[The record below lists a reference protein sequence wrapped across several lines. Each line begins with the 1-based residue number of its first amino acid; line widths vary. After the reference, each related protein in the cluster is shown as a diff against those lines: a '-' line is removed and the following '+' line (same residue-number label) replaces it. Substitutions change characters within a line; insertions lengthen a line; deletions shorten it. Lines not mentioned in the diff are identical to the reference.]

1 MNSRIFIVLISFF
14 LMNCSSDS
22 NNSNEYSGLWMIK
35 SIVPEIVSNPNQP
48 DCRLMNDQIF
58 ISDFGTLSWSYPLPD
73 SNGSYSQP
81 CQSGSNSEFYDCR
94 KSNNQLKIYTLHT
107 ENQVNW
113 TFQLNGNLLTV
124 TRPNSTTVYEKY
136 NN

>member
-1 MNSRIFIVLISFF
+1 MNSKVVLLF
-14 LMNCSSDS
+14 LAFLFLNCSSDS

-58 ISDFGTLSWSYPLPD
+58 ISDFGTLSWTYPLPD

-81 CQSGSNSEFYDCR
+81 CQSGSNSEFYDCK
-94 KSNNQLKIYTLHT
+94 KSNNQLKIYILHSAT
-107 ENQVNW
+107 EVNW
-113 TFQLNGNLLTV
+113 SFQLNGNLLTV

>member
-1 MNSRIFIVLISFF
+1 MNSRVVLLF
-14 LMNCSSDS
+14 LAFLFLNCSSDS
-22 NNSNEYSGLWMIK
+22 NNSVNYNGLWIIK
-35 SIVPEIVSNPNQP
+35 SIVPEIVSDPNQP
-48 DCRLMNDQIF
+48 DCRLMNDQVF

-81 CQSGSNSEFYDCR
+81 CQSGSNSEFYDY
-94 KSNNQLKIYTLHT
+94 KKINNQLKIYTIHT
-107 ENQVNW
+107 TTEVNW
-113 TFQLNGNLLTV
+113 SFQLNGNLLTV

>member
-1 MNSRIFIVLISFF
+1 
-14 LMNCSSDS
+14 
-22 NNSNEYSGLWMIK
+22 MIK
-35 SIVPEIVSNPNQP
+35 STVPEIISNPNQP

-81 CQSGSNSEFYDCR
+81 CQSGSSSEYYDCGI
-94 KSNNQLKIYTLHT
+94 SNNQLKIYTLHT
-107 ENQVNW
+107 DNEVNW
-113 TFQLNGNLLTV
+113 TFQLNDNLLTV

>member
-1 MNSRIFIVLISFF
+1 
-14 LMNCSSDS
+14 MNCSSDS
-22 NNSNEYSGLWMIK
+22 DNSKEYSGLWMIK
-35 SIVPEIVSNPNQP
+35 STVPEIISNPNQP

-81 CQSGSNSEFYDCR
+81 CQSGSNSEYYDCR
-94 KSNNQLKIYTLHT
+94 ISNNQLKIYTLHT
-107 ENQVNW
+107 DNEVNW
-113 TFQLNGNLLTV
+113 TFQLNVNLLTV

>member
-1 MNSRIFIVLISFF
+1 MNSKIILLF
-14 LMNCSSDS
+14 LAFLFLNCSSDS

-58 ISDFGTLSWSYPLPD
+58 ISDFGTLSWTYPLPD

-81 CQSGSNSEFYDCR
+81 CQSGSNSEFYDCK
-94 KSNNQLKIYTLHT
+94 KSNNQLKIYILHT
-107 ENQVNW
+107 ATEVNW
-113 TFQLNGNLLTV
+113 SFQLNGNLLTV
-124 TRPNSTTVYEKY
+124 IRPNSTTVYEKY